1 MNKIIN
7 YTIGAD
13 PEMFLIDTST
23 GDVICAK
30 GIIPGE
36 KGKPFTDGLPKG
48 FGLEID
54 GILAEFNIP
63 PCTSTKEYIDCIHFM
78 KSWIRDFV
86 KNINP
91 NYDLMCKASAV
102 VTPKCIAD
110 PAVNIRGCDPD
121 FDAYTEQQNPRNES
135 YPGMIRCAGDHIHI
149 GYDYMGYD
157 ADIRLIK
164 MCDLTIGL
172 PSVFIDNDTERR
184 KLYGKAGC
192 FRLQPYG
199 FEYRTLSS
207 YWIATEAR
215 LKFIWRQVEYALF
228 NFEQNT
234 LIPNS
239 EYIVKAINNN
249 DVALATKLIK
259 EFNLILPNNK
269 PE

>member
-63 PCTSTKEYIDCIHFM
+63 PCTSTNEYIDCIHFM
-78 KSWIRDFV
+78 KSWIRDFI

-102 VTPKCIAD
+102 VTPKCVAD

-192 FRLQPYG
+192 YRNQPWG
-199 FEYRTLSS
+199 IEYRTLSS
-207 YWIATEAR
+207 RMLEDDGLEIIAKGIER
-215 LKFIWRQVEYALF
+215 
-228 NFEQNT
+228 
-234 LIPNS
+234 
-239 EYIVKAINNN
+239 AIDYFNN
-249 DVALATKLIK
+249 DVPLPDSDLIQRCINTSNKVLAEHLVKLYK
-259 EFNLILPNNK
+259 DELCVELLG
-269 PE
+269 